1 MTSEK
6 VFYFKEL
13 QRLDHELTE
22 LQIEF
27 RASKT
32 AARGPLLEKF
42 EDKIVEGKDQIKQ
55 LELVV
60 ERNNPDLKDWKEKLK
75 AWNMAATGLKTMY
88 VTEGQEDDGM
98 FDSEANTIVKQQN
111 DKLRGAMRMVSDSKG
126 YGQNT
131 LVEMQR
137 QNDKLKNS
145 QEKTNAINLDL
156 KDSANLIKGM
166 MNTIQKNK
174 RVYYGVIVFVLLIL
188 AYIIFLRNYF

>member
-1 MTSEK
+1 MASEK
-6 VFYFKEL
+6 VLYLKEL
-13 QRLDHELTE
+13 ERLDHDLTM

-27 RASKT
+27 RAAKT
-32 AARGPLLEKF
+32 AGRGAILEKF
-42 EDKIVEGKDQIKQ
+42 EDKVVEGKDQIKQ

-60 ERNNPDLKDWKEKLK
+60 ERNNPDIKDWKEKLK

-88 VTEGQEDDGM
+88 VTDSQEDDGM
-98 FDSEANTIVKQQN
+98 FDSEANTIVKQQT

-126 YGQNT
+126 YGQST
-131 LVEMQR
+131 LVEVQR
-137 QNDKLKNS
+137 QNDKLKAS

-174 RVYYGVIVFVLLIL
+174 RVYYGVIVFVCLII
-188 AYIIFLRNYF
+188 AYIVILRKFM